1 MKRQSIISLAAI
13 SGCVFLFACGDD
25 VTKVTNV
32 TNEVSGM
39 EVVASADSL
48 GKCDSTNVGKTVYAS
63 DENAAYVC
71 ADSGWTPLSQKASDG
86 KDGTYCL
93 AEILS
98 DSSGYKIV
106 CGEDSVGVI
115 KNGVEG
121 NGCTLA
127 DNGDGTVT
135 QVCGK
140 DTVSLYKA
148 FCGGTAYDPAKA
160 YCIEDTVYSYEEKP
174 YDPASKFCGGTAY
187 DPAKAYCFENAL
199 YSCGEKPYDPASKFC
214 VEETLYDLCNGM
226 TYDPAAWQCG
236 NGKIVM
242 QFTDSRDGKS
252 YKAVKIGTQAWMAEN
267 LNYAY
272 TQTTADLD
280 SSSFCYDNDPAY
292 CETYGRLYLW
302 SAAMDSAAVFS
313 EDGKNCGYEVTCS
326 VNGNVQGVCPDGWHL
341 PSDEEWATLET
352 YVADSLFDG
361 ETNSAGYALKST
373 SGWND
378 DGDGSDAFG
387 FEALPAGYRY
397 GDGSFGK
404 VLEFADFWSS
414 TEDGTNSAYRRY
426 LYDIDTGLGAGYGR
440 KDAAYSVRC
449 VKD

>member
-39 EVVASADSL
+39 EVVESADSL

-93 AEILS
+93 AEALS

-140 DTVSLYKA
+140 DTVTLYKA
-148 FCGGTAYDPAKA
+148 LCGGTAYDPAKA
-160 YCIEDTVYSYEEKP
+160 YCFEDTVYSYEEKP

-214 VEETLYDLCNGM
+214 VKETLYDLCNGM

-252 YKAVKIGTQAWMAEN
+252 YKAVKIGTQTWMAEN

-272 TQTTADLD
+272 TQKTAKLD
-280 SSSFCYDNDPAY
+280 SSSFCYDNDPAN
-292 CETYGRLYLW
+292 CEMYGRLYTW
-302 SAAMDSAAVFS
+302 SAAIDSATVLS
-313 EDGKNCGYEVTCS
+313 EGGKDCGDGVTCS
-326 VNGNVQGVCPDGWHL
+326 ASGTVRGVCPEGWHL
-341 PSDEEWATLET
+341 PDTTEWETLGT
-352 YVADSLFDG
+352 YIGSQASNGV
-361 ETNSAGYALKST
+361 GYALKST
-373 SGWND
+373 SGWNS
-378 DGDGSDAFG
+378 GNGSASTLSRR
-387 FEALPAGYRY
+387 ATAITT
-397 GDGSFGK
+397 GSSATF
-404 VLEFADFWSS
+404 SS
-414 TEDGTNSAYRRY
+414 TRIS
-426 LYDIDTGLGAGYGR
+426 GALRG
-440 KDAAYSVRC
+440 SVRATPTTGTC
-449 VKD
+449 TNPTRTCT

>member
-1 MKRQSIISLAAI
+1 MKRQSIISLSAVA
-13 SGCVFLFACGDD
+13 GCVLLSACGDD

-39 EVVASADSL
+39 EIVASADSL

-93 AEILS
+93 AEALS

-140 DTVSLYKA
+140 DTVTLYKA

-160 YCIEDTVYSYEEKP
+160 YCFEDTVYSYEEKP

-214 VEETLYDLCNGM
+214 VKETLYDLCNGM

-252 YKAVKIGTQAWMAEN
+252 YKAVKIGTQTWMAEN

-272 TQTTADLD
+272 TQKTAKLD
-280 SSSFCYDNDPAY
+280 SSSFCYDNDPAN
-292 CETYGRLYLW
+292 CEMYGRLYTW
-302 SAAMDSAAVFS
+302 SAAMDSAAVLS
-313 EDGKNCGYEVTCS
+313 EGGKDCGDGVTCS
-326 VNGNVQGVCPDGWHL
+326 ASGTVRGVCPEGWHL
-341 PSDEEWATLET
+341 PDTTEWETLGT
-352 YVADSLFDG
+352 YIGSQASNGV
-361 ETNSAGYALKST
+361 GYALKST
-373 SGWND
+373 SGWKSGN
-378 DGDGSDAFG
+378 GSDAFG
-387 FEALPAGYRY
+387 FDALPAGNRDNN
-397 GDGSFGK
+397 GKFGN
-404 VLEFADFWSS
+404 VLEYAYFWCS
-414 TEDGTNSAYRRY
+414 TGISARNAYNWY
-426 LYDIDTGLGAGYGR
+426 LYESYSDLYVSSYNKSRAF
-440 KDAAYSVRC
+440 SVRC